1 MNTVLHITRAFIFLV
16 LASFA
21 STALSVTVGSESGGA
36 SMDGTW
42 SHGGCREPDHFE
54 PETPFDTDAY
64 QVWQGNTVE
73 VWHFVFPSSDGSC
86 SGVGTVETELYAF
99 DVVENFESPG
109 WLGEDDQPALPPECQ
124 DPSACPDPD
133 SLLDGKLDPNPM
145 VTSVEY
151 VISPTKSEFD
161 VLYIDDTALTWYLYR
176 DAGEDDAPSKFMS
189 IFEPLIK
196 TDLVLSPIPIP
207 AAFWLFGTA
216 LIGFVGVSRRRKVA

>member
-1 MNTVLHITRAFIFLV
+1 MGAWAF
-16 LASFA
+16 
-21 STALSVTVGSESGGA
+21 
-36 SMDGTW
+36 
-42 SHGGCREPDHFE
+42 GCSEPDPFE
-54 PETPFDTDAY
+54 PDELFDENEY
-64 QVWQGNTVE
+64 LVFQGNTVE
-73 VWHFVFPSSDGSC
+73 SRLVIYPSGNGSC
-86 SGVGTVETELYAF
+86 SGVGTIESELFAF
-99 DVVENFESPG
+99 NIIEDFESPG

-124 DPSACPDPD
+124 DPSACPDPEP
-133 SLLDGKLDPNPM
+133 LLDGKLDPNPM